1 MQWFTSTTISS
12 SLTGSTERAVIM
24 EAIGE
29 IMENTCVNFTAKT
42 SRDRDYVNVVKKEG
56 CSSHVGR
63 RGRAQKLNIGAEC
76 AYVCKHNNTLDRPWV
91 YSFY

>member
-1 MQWFTSTTISS
+1 
-12 SLTGSTERAVIM
+12 M

-29 IMENTCVNFTAKT
+29 IMEYTCVNFTAKT

-63 RGRAQKLNIGAEC
+63 RGGAQKLNIGAEC
-76 AYVCKHNNTLDRPWV
+76 AYDVNTTILWIGLEFTDFINL
-91 YSFY
+91 YLF